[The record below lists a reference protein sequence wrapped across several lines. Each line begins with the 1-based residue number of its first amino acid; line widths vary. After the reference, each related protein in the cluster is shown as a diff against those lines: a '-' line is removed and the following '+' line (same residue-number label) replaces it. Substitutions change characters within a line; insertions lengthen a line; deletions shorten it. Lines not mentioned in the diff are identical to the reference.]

1 MRFNLIDLTDERKKD
16 IEDMHITNPLT
27 GEVYK
32 KIDFKVSA
40 NMDSSYVVFIPKT
53 NDENIAIFIVGTYFY
68 RIEMDIKTT
77 VLEGRVN
84 IDGNKMLHE
93 YREIRIKENAVQAYY
108 SEALCYGVA
117 NYFASTVDEDS
128 IVRKSNVYFGD
139 KLVKQEFFHLSS
151 GEIFNEVFRR
161 KVSGKRIEEIKEL
174 KISNPYFDYYNP
186 RYYSVIP
193 SDTANE
199 DNYYVYARRLR
210 RPDPDRK
217 SDSDKEIDNYSYIF
231 FARGNKWWFIKI
243 LSKDLMGKSQGY
255 NLKYRCQTLHYKI
268 NIDAVEDFD
277 ETDILALVSSIVVNE
292 EPSLLS
298 EYNESKFRIKYGNR
312 YIVEEFYKCLSLLIG
327 EK

>member
-77 VLEGRVN
+77 VLEGRVS

-199 DNYYVYARRLR
+199 DNYYVYSRRWR

-243 LSKDLMGKSQGY
+243 LDKDFMGKSQGY
-255 NLKYRCQTLHYKI
+255 DRIYRSETMHYTI
-268 NIDAVEDFD
+268 NIDIVEDFD
-277 ETDILALVSSIVVNE
+277 ETDVLALASSIICSKQPFQIDKND
-292 EPSLLS
+292 
-298 EYNESKFRIKYGNR
+298 ESKFKILYGKKI
-312 YIVEEFYKCLSLLIG
+312 IVEDF
-327 EK
+327 